1 MVLLTVT
8 KLGDELYDVKG
19 SGADLGVIKYALM
32 LSISDEPFFVFTFLN
47 VVNGSCAYDG
57 LYLTPE
63 TVIKV
68 ALAEYRY
75 PFMIKSNVVTV
86 EYGDVVDSGNGNGN
100 GNGDGDGDGNGNG
113 EGLSGAAVAVLA
125 AVGLVGVVGLYY
137 WLKKRGKR

>member
-8 KLGDELYDVKG
+8 KLRDELYDIKG

-63 TVIKV
+63 TVIKI

-100 GNGDGDGDGNGNG
+100 GDGNGDV
-113 EGLSGAAVAVLA
+113 EEEKDGLSGAVLAVLA

-137 WLKKRGKR
+137 WFKKRRKK